1 MNNIHLEKLTWD
13 TVDDVLKLKVSKEQ
27 RDSLPRTATV

>member
-27 RDSLPRTATV
+27 KEFVSRKE